1 MILYLGTSSLIKFY
15 VEEEYSDIVRR
26 WIREAEIVSTCRVA
40 YAEVISSLE
49 IRLKQGDLSKRD
61 YDRIVKRFSLDW
73 PGYASVDFD
82 DREAGR
88 FIKKYGLRRFNAIH
102 LSAAKLI
109 MRGGQ
114 NGISLTFSSAD
125 SSLCNAAD
133 CEGLDVLHFC

>member
-26 WIREAEIVSTCRVA
+26 WVREAEIVSTCRVA
-40 YAEVISSLE
+40 YAEVISALE

-73 PGYASVDFD
+73 PEYASVDFN

-88 FIKKYGLRRFNAIH
+88 FIRKYGLKRFNAIH
-102 LSAAKLI
+102 LSAAKLM
-109 MRGGQ
+109 MRGQ
-114 NGISLTFSSAD
+114 DGISLTFSSAD
-125 SSLCNAAD
+125 PSLCNAAD
-133 CEGLDVLHFC
+133 SEGLDVLHFC

>member
-26 WIREAEIVSTCRVA
+26 WVREAEIVSTCRVA

-49 IRLKQGDLSKRD
+49 ISLKQSDLSKRD

-73 PGYASVDFD
+73 PEYASVDFD

-88 FIKKYGLRRFNAIH
+88 FIKKYGLKRFNAIH
-102 LSAAKLI
+102 LSAAQLI
-109 MRGGQ
+109 VRGQ
-114 NGISLTFSSAD
+114 NEISLTFSSAD
-125 SSLCNAAD
+125 PSLCNAAD
-133 CEGLDVLHFC
+133 SEGLDVLHFC